1 MRDSRRERERE
12 FLDQIYKCV
21 TNGGKV
27 LIPVFALGRAQEL
40 CILIESFWDRMN
52 LSVPIYFSA
61 GLVEKA
67 NNYYKLFIHWTNQKI
82 KDSFVRR
89 NMFDFRHIRP
99 FDRSLMDHPGPMVLF
114 ATPGMLHAG
123 MSLEVF
129 KKWGPSEKN
138 LVILPGYCVAGT
150 VGNKLLQKRQGKI
163 ECDKKTTI
171 DVRCGV
177 SHLSFSAH
185 ADAKGIIQLIR
196 DCEPRNV
203 FLVHGEKE
211 KMEVLKRKI
220 IADLGIPC
228 FNPPNGAT
236 VTIETQPSIE
246 VNLSVNLIKQLTS
259 NGPSASS
266 ELGGDGDEDLLDSD
280 MDDSDDLDL
289 IVERR
294 ETQDQISPSDTSEL
308 LDFTLPPPPKRMR
321 MEGILVSRSNE
332 RPCLYD
338 SQEAASQ
345 LGIRLHEMRFTAIRR
360 LMPHSVATTPGAMLR
375 RLSHALHKWYPEE
388 QLKLSNETDSKVVM
402 SVQQALIIRFDC
414 EDGPRFLIEW
424 GLEDDPVASK
434 VLSLI
439 DNFIATRCLL
449 LNQDD
454 E

>member
-52 LSVPIYFSA
+52 LNVPIYFSA

-89 NMFDFRHIRP
+89 NMFDFRYIRP
-99 FDRSLMDHPGPMVLF
+99 FDRSLVDHPGPMVLF

-129 KKWGPSEKN
+129 KKWAPSEKN

-163 ECDKKTTI
+163 EVDKKTII

-203 FLVHGEKE
+203 FLVHGEKA
-211 KMEVLKRKI
+211 KMEVLKRKV

-228 FNPPNGAT
+228 YNPPNGAT
-236 VTIETQPSIE
+236 VTIETQPPIE
-246 VNLSVNLIKQLTS
+246 VNLSVNLIKQITS
-259 NGPSASS
+259 NESASRDDNV
-266 ELGGDGDEDLLDSD
+266 GNDEWLDDYSDLEDA
-280 MDDSDDLDL
+280 DDLDL
-289 IVERR
+289 TLETAKGN
-294 ETQDQISPSDTSEL
+294 ETQTSSNTTNV
-308 LDFTLPPPPKRMR
+308 DMPPVPPPKRMR
-321 MEGILVSRSNE
+321 MEGILVARSNE
-332 RPCLYD
+332 VCVQPDDACRTFHSARFCLSRFEETVSIRSAGGRVTAWHSTARD
-338 SQEAASQ
+338 ALHRHPQADATLGRHDAGGDAAA
-345 LGIRLHEMRFTAIRR
+345 FV
-360 LMPHSVATTPGAMLR
+360 PHSAQVRAFR
-375 RLSHALHKWYPEE
+375 
-388 QLKLSNETDSKVVM
+388 
-402 SVQQALIIRFDC
+402 
-414 EDGPRFLIEW
+414 
-424 GLEDDPVASK
+424 
-434 VLSLI
+434 
-439 DNFIATRCLL
+439 
-449 LNQDD
+449 
-454 E
+454 